1 MLKYLRIAATA
12 LSVTVCVLLVAL
24 WVRSYTRHDG
34 IRGLIPVN
42 QRFSLS
48 SAYGSIR
55 FATFD
60 RSFDEM
66 FSGYRASDWGLSSS
80 RMDRRPSMTLVNT
93 PLTNFGLGF
102 AGSSDRYGIVA
113 IVPTWFVVGFTLTVG
128 VAPWFANRLTF
139 SLRTLLIATTL
150 VAIVLGMVVYLAR

>member
-1 MLKYLRIAATA
+1 MLKYLRIAVTSLSLTA
-12 LSVTVCVLLVAL
+12 CVLLTAL
-24 WVRSYTRHDG
+24 WVRSYTWHDG

-66 FSGYRASDWGLSSS
+66 FWGYRASDWGLSSS
-80 RMDRRPSMTLVNT
+80 RIDRRPSMTLVNT

-113 IVPTWFVVGFTLTVG
+113 IVPTWFVAGFTLTVG
-128 VAPWFANRLTF
+128 VAPWVANRLTF

-150 VAIVLGMVVYLAR
+150 VAVGLGIVVAMT